1 MIFDNLGGI
10 NDMVVSEGM
19 CGLDLFEYIVYY
31 LQNFFILYQMLI
43 FDIYVWN
50 FDMLFWLIVCGI
62 VMIVLLCLVVCKVM
76 LGVLGCFQCVI
87 EMFVEMVEDQ
97 LKVIVYGNCIFIVLF
112 VFMVFVWVV
121 LMNFF
126 DFFLVDLLGCVI
138 GLFGLLDVIFYYCIV
153 LMVDLNGMFGIVFG
167 VFVLM
172 IYYSIKIKGVGG
184 FVYELLLV
192 LFGVYLLLWILN
204 FVFNIVEYFVKIV
217 LFGMW
222 LFGNMYVGELLFLL
236 IVLFG
241 SMWSFGGDVMFF
253 GFVGYVIVGSVWV
266 IFYILIVLLQVFIFM
281 MLMLVY
287 FGQVYDK
294 Y

>member
-1 MIFDNLGGI
+1 M
-10 NDMVVSEGM
+10 
-19 CGLDLFEYIVYY
+19 
-31 LQNFFILYQMLI
+31 
-43 FDIYVWN
+43 
-50 FDMLFWLIVCGI
+50 
-62 VMIVLLCLVVCKVM
+62 
-76 LGVLGCFQCVI
+76 
-87 EMFVEMVEDQ
+87 
-97 LKVIVYGNCIFIVLF
+97 KVIVYGNCIFIVLF

-266 IFYILIVLLQVFIFM
+266 IFYILIVLL
-281 MLMLVY
+281 
-287 FGQVYDK
+287 
-294 Y
+294 